1 MIAVEKA
8 TMGVIQT
15 LEDASITD
23 ELTSECS
30 L

>member
-1 MIAVEKA
+1 MIALERA
-8 TMGVIQT
+8 AMGIIQT
-15 LEDASITD
+15 LEDALITE